1 MTDSHCH
8 LDRCADP
15 EAAVDPGLAAM
26 VTVGTDV
33 ERSRLAIAAA
43 HAHPNVY
50 AAVGVHPNDASRAA
64 DAATRAAI
72 AELARDPLV
81 VAIGETGFD
90 RYWDDESPEA
100 QQFAFDW
107 QLDLA
112 RSLGKPLVLH
122 VRDKQGQEE
131 ASLAAAAA
139 IADGGYGNGV
149 LHCFSG
155 HPLLLAAGLAAGWY
169 VSFAGNL
176 TYKSA
181 ADIRAA
187 AALVPAERLLVETDS
202 PYLSPMPL
210 RGKPNSPTNVRLTAA
225 ALADVLGANP
235 DELERQLDA
244 NAERCFG
251 FAAARAAFGRGAGPA
266 TPTADTRRTQA

>member
-15 EAAVDPGLAAM
+15 EAAVDPGLVAM

-43 HAHPNVY
+43 RAHPNVY

-72 AELARDPLV
+72 TDLAGDPLV

-100 QQFAFDW
+100 QRFAFDW
-107 QLDLA
+107 QLGLA
-112 RSLGKPLVLH
+112 RALGKPLVLH
-122 VRDKQGQEE
+122 VRDKQGREE
-131 ASLAAAAA
+131 AALAAAAA
-139 IADGGYGNGV
+139 IAGGGYGNGV

-155 HPLLLAAGLAAGWY
+155 HPELLAAGLAAGWY

-181 ADIRAA
+181 TDIRAA
-187 AALVPAERLLVETDS
+187 AARVPVERLLVETDS

-210 RGKPNSPTNVRLTAA
+210 RGKPNSPANVRLTAA
-225 ALADVLGANP
+225 ALADVLGADP
-235 DELERQLDA
+235 EALERQLDA

-251 FAAARAAFGRGAGPA
+251 FAAARAARGRSDPEPPPPA
-266 TPTADTRRTQA
+266 APSGTEA